1 MPGSMRDLMRVNTG
15 DPSQRRRGNVLSTAD
30 MMGVSRRRNSGGGS
44 YSSRGSPPTSRTGSV
59 PGRNGA
65 SVSATAA
72 TAAAAA
78 AAVPERQDGEARVDS
93 PQSEAAGKEGAAQ
106 EGAGKEA
113 TLFSAPEQGPTRFS
127 QKDLDT
133 TVDLRV
139 FMDPAPHTI
148 SELAP
153 MSSVYHMFN
162 QVRARTRVRARARAR
177 VRDRVPTSSVYH
189 MLNQMGVRH
198 LPVFDERQRL
208 CGIITRKDMVPELI
222 EAKLYE
228 NTEKRQRAARK
239 LQLMRTAAA
248 ALKKKSFSARA
259 IHGNL
264 GSNPGVADLD
274 SRRRPSLGCYSNS
287 SAEAAEDAR
296 KAEKQRKGSGAGS
309 RFADRFATLTSR
321 HSAHV
326 PLASLGGRAP
336 FRRSNSAPGRLCR
349 TRSPGR
355 DASTGILRPPGGGAT
370 PGKVRRPSP
379 PTRTRTPTP
388 QTPKPLPSRPLPSRP
403 LPSRPLPSRPLP
415 SQERRDSG
423 CGFIA
428 SGLSSPDA
436 SPSPMRLRR

>member
-15 DPSQRRRGNVLSTAD
+15 DLSQRRRGNVLSTAD

-59 PGRNGA
+59 PGRNGT
-65 SVSATAA
+65 SVSA

-93 PQSEAAGKEGAAQ
+93 PQSEAAGKEGAGQ

-153 MSSVYHMFN
+153 MSSVYHMF
-162 QVRARTRVRARARAR
+162 
-177 VRDRVPTSSVYH
+177 
-189 MLNQMGVRH
+189 NQMGVRH

-336 FRRSNSAPGRLCR
+336 FKRSNSAPGRLCR

-379 PTRTRTPTP
+379 PTRTRSPNP
-388 QTPKPLPSRPLPSRP
+388 QTTTLTTLTLTTLTLPALT
-403 LPSRPLPSRPLP
+403 LTGAEG
-415 SQERRDSG
+415 Q
-423 CGFIA
+423 
-428 SGLSSPDA
+428 
-436 SPSPMRLRR
+436 RLRLHRVGPLLP

>member
-30 MMGVSRRRNSGGGS
+30 MMGVGRCRNSGGGS
-44 YSSRGSPPTSRTGSV
+44 YSSRGSPSTSRTGSV

-162 QVRARTRVRARARAR
+162 Q
-177 VRDRVPTSSVYH
+177 
-189 MLNQMGVRH
+189 MGVRH
-198 LPVFDERQRL
+198 LPVFDERQQL

-259 IHGNL
+259 IHGNM
-264 GSNPGVADLD
+264 GSNPAVADLD

-309 RFADRFATLTSR
+309 RFADRFATLTSSR

-379 PTRTRTPTP
+379 PTRTRSPNP
-388 QTPKPLPSRPLPSRP
+388 QTTTLTTLTLTTLTLPALTLTGAEGQRL
-403 LPSRPLPSRPLP
+403 
-415 SQERRDSG
+415 
-423 CGFIA
+423 
-428 SGLSSPDA
+428 
-436 SPSPMRLRR
+436 RLRRVGPLLPGGIAVTDAPPPVSHEARAALVGPLAIPDPRSPVQQDLFSARATTLV

>member
-1 MPGSMRDLMRVNTG
+1 MPGSMRDLMRGNAG

-44 YSSRGSPPTSRTGSV
+44 YSSRGSPSTSRTGSV

-72 TAAAAA
+72 NAAAAA

-162 QVRARTRVRARARAR
+162 Q
-177 VRDRVPTSSVYH
+177 
-189 MLNQMGVRH
+189 MGVRH

-259 IHGNL
+259 IHGNM
-264 GSNPGVADLD
+264 GSNPAVADLD

-309 RFADRFATLTSR
+309 RFADRFATLTSSR

-379 PTRTRTPTP
+379 PTRTRSPNP
-388 QTPKPLPSRPLPSRP
+388 QTTTLTTLTLTTLTLPALT
-403 LPSRPLPSRPLP
+403 LAGAEG
-415 SQERRDSG
+415 Q
-423 CGFIA
+423 
-428 SGLSSPDA
+428 
-436 SPSPMRLRR
+436 RLRLHRVGPLLP

>member
-15 DPSQRRRGNVLSTAD
+15 DLSQRRRGNVLSTAD

-59 PGRNGA
+59 PGRNGT
-65 SVSATAA
+65 SVSA

-93 PQSEAAGKEGAAQ
+93 PQSEAAGKEGAGQ

-153 MSSVYHMFN
+153 MSSVYHMF
-162 QVRARTRVRARARAR
+162 
-177 VRDRVPTSSVYH
+177 
-189 MLNQMGVRH
+189 NQMGVRH

-336 FRRSNSAPGRLCR
+336 FKRSNSAPGRLCR

-403 LPSRPLPSRPLP
+403 LTSRPLP

>member
-30 MMGVSRRRNSGGGS
+30 MMGVGRCRNSGGGS

-65 SVSATAA
+65 SVSATAAA

-113 TLFSAPEQGPTRFS
+113 TLLGAPEQGPSRFS

-162 QVRARTRVRARARAR
+162 Q
-177 VRDRVPTSSVYH
+177 
-189 MLNQMGVRH
+189 MGVRQ
-198 LPVFDERQRL
+198 LPVLDERKRL

-259 IHGNL
+259 IHGNM
-264 GSNPGVADLD
+264 GSNPAVADLD

-309 RFADRFATLTSR
+309 RFADRFATLTSSR

-370 PGKVRRPSP
+370 PGKVRRPSRRP
-379 PTRTRTPTP
+379 EAGP
-388 QTPKPLPSRPLPSRP
+388 QTRKPLPSRPLPSRP
-403 LPSRPLPSRPLP
+403 LPSRPSPSRPFP

-423 CGFIA
+423 CGFVA

-436 SPSPMRLRR
+436 SPSPTPMRLRR

>member
-153 MSSVYHMFN
+153 MASVYH
-162 QVRARTRVRARARAR
+162 V
-177 VRDRVPTSSVYH
+177 
-189 MLNQMGVRH
+189 
-198 LPVFDERQRL
+198 
-208 CGIITRKDMVPELI
+208 
-222 EAKLYE
+222 
-228 NTEKRQRAARK
+228 
-239 LQLMRTAAA
+239 
-248 ALKKKSFSARA
+248 
-259 IHGNL
+259 
-264 GSNPGVADLD
+264 
-274 SRRRPSLGCYSNS
+274 
-287 SAEAAEDAR
+287 
-296 KAEKQRKGSGAGS
+296 
-309 RFADRFATLTSR
+309 
-321 HSAHV
+321 
-326 PLASLGGRAP
+326 
-336 FRRSNSAPGRLCR
+336 CR
-349 TRSPGR
+349 G
-355 DASTGILRPPGGGAT
+355 
-370 PGKVRRPSP
+370 
-379 PTRTRTPTP
+379 
-388 QTPKPLPSRPLPSRP
+388 
-403 LPSRPLPSRPLP
+403 
-415 SQERRDSG
+415 
-423 CGFIA
+423 
-428 SGLSSPDA
+428 
-436 SPSPMRLRR
+436 